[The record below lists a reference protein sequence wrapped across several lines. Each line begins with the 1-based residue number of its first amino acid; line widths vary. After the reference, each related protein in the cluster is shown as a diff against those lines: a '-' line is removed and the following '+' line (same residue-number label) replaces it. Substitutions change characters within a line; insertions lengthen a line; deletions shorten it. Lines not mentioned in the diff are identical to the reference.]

1 MSKAH
6 FPSSLSQPGKTCH
19 IRATRSEE
27 ENLNQSLRDI
37 TNLAIRPAWVPSG
50 LEIPADPPGSR

>member
-6 FPSSLSQPGKTCH
+6 FPNLGRSGYL
-19 IRATRSEE
+19 RAARLEE
-27 ENLNQSLRDI
+27 ENVNQSLRDI

-50 LEIPADPPGSR
+50 LEIPIDPPGSR